1 MKTLLTALTLVSI
14 ALGSLFAPP
23 PASAQTIEVRNRL
36 DHAVVIYVDGEA
48 RGTVAART
56 QKRFRNVSAGPTSLF
71 ATSPDGQRV
80 VASENRTLAPGESS
94 LWAIYPEVQYQEF
107 RNFGGLMVEN
117 HLDRP
122 VVLIVGSVVLGTI
135 EAGGARGFH
144 NLSAGNVSA
153 EVRVEGGRI
162 LRRTTLSIR
171 ADRTTNW
178 TIG

>member
-1 MKTLLTALTLVSI
+1 MKPLLHTLVFTV

-23 PASAQTIEVRNRL
+23 PASAQTVEVRNRL
-36 DHAVVIYVDGEA
+36 DHAVVVYIDGEA
-48 RGTVAART
+48 RGTVAARAE
-56 QKRFRNVSAGPTSLF
+56 KRFRNVSMGSTSLF
-71 ATSPDGQRV
+71 ATSPDGESV
-80 VASENRTLAPGESS
+80 VATDNRTLAPGESS
-94 LWAIYPEVQYQEF
+94 LWEIHPEVEYQEF
-107 RNFGGLMVEN
+107 RDFGGLMVEN
-117 HLDRP
+117 RLDRP

-135 EAGGARGFH
+135 EAGGTRGFH
-144 NLSAGNVSA
+144 SLSAGNVTA